1 LFREEGSKM
10 ARWHFGATKIDRRVA
25 SAVARN
31 ASPAIERPARLLT
44 WAADEHVLYVIAA
57 GLWLAARAGDERERQ
72 QTDHLALS
80 VIATAILPHLL
91 KRLVDQERPDRS
103 MVHGRRHGIPRSG
116 NAYDAFPSG
125 HAMHVGAVASAVSWS
140 ISEVGAD
147 RLGPRRLDCGN
158 TNHIAGALDDRRARR
173 PGDGGGHRTLSSACM
188 RRCGCMRD
196 EPQIRSCPPAR

>member
-1 LFREEGSKM
+1 M

-125 HAMHVGAVASAVSWS
+125 HAMHVGAVASAVSWAYPKS
-140 ISEVGAD
+140 APIAWGLGGLIAATRIILLAHWMTDVLAGLVMGAVIERCLRPVCGGAVACGTSRKSEAAHPPD
-147 RLGPRRLDCGN
+147 EF
-158 TNHIAGALDDRRARR
+158 AARGR
-173 PGDGGGHRTLSSACM
+173 
-188 RRCGCMRD
+188 
-196 EPQIRSCPPAR
+196 